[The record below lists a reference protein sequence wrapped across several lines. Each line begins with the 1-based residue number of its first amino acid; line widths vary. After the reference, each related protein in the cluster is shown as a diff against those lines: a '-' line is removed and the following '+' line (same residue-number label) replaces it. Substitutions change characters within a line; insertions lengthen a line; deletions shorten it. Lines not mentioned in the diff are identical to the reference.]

1 MLDWMY
7 LVRSDGPVVPGPP
20 SSCPYSPE
28 CVEEEF
34 SEVRMQDPALP
45 RPDRPRIA
53 AVGTPDSGPFLMF
66 VIAPWCAV
74 CT

>member
-34 SEVRMQDPALP
+34 SEDEMR
-45 RPDRPRIA
+45 RP
-53 AVGTPDSGPFLMF
+53 TPIRSTL
-66 VIAPWCAV
+66 WV
-74 CT
+74 CKRTTGS